1 MNEAAGFPLELISN
15 IISIII
21 VGAIIYKFYQY
32 KKKMDVINGLNDLK
46 ENNQL
51 TEQDEAFIAQNLMEY
66 QIQLQKDKGLI
77 KLAYPVFILIAGVLI
92 VTFSAAEAMI
102 HVNIVIVT
110 FIYLYLGKIHSQNFI
125 QLLQD
130 LQKKWSPMPRS

>member
-130 LQKKWSPMPRS
+130 LQKK